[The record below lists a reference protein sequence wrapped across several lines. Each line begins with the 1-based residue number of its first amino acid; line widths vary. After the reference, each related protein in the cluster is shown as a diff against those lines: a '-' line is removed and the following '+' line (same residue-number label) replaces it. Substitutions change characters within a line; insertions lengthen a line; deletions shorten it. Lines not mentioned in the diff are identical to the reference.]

1 MYTPY
6 GYLSRKYMYC
16 KCVEK
21 QLNFVLIAHQSIL
34 HKCIYA
40 VEIDFLKYNFKK
52 TYCLVSNIRMNNL
65 LLSKLNV

>member
-1 MYTPY
+1 M
-6 GYLSRKYMYC
+6 GICQENICIVVVLK
-16 KCVEK
+16 E

-34 HKCIYA
+34 HKCIHA
-40 VEIDFLKYNFKK
+40 VEIDFLKFNLKK

>member
-1 MYTPY
+1 M
-6 GYLSRKYMYC
+6 GICQENICIVDVLK
-16 KCVEK
+16 E

-40 VEIDFLKYNFKK
+40 VEIEFLKFNFKK